1 VVEDLWLIDWNFWIE
16 FVLSGVRMLRNWWKG
31 SEIRG

>member
-1 VVEDLWLIDWNFWIE
+1 MVEGLWLRDRKFWIE

-31 SEIRG
+31 IEIRG